1 MVSLALHRLKLRLA
15 ALRTDT
21 LQAKAMR
28 NAGISLSVRMASI
41 AAGFLA
47 QLVLARVLGVSE
59 FGLYAYTWSWMLVL
73 AILGKAGGD
82 IAAVRYVAA
91 YRASQDM
98 ARLKGYIHF
107 AIITCLGVSI
117 VAACS
122 VGLLLGRLSAYVN
135 IAPTVAEGLVAM
147 LYVLPIY
154 ALAMVQTGILRGVE
168 RIFEALL
175 TQNLLLQLGILL
187 FIGLHYSLNASTP
200 TAITAI
206 WASGIAALA
215 TTAVQMVIIAKHTPI
230 LDRNVRAAYA
240 LKEWLTVSATIMT
253 STGLYQLFGQ
263 LDVLAVGTFL
273 GTSVAGLYSVALRF
287 TRLVM
292 TGLEIANQSTA
303 HMFPG
308 LYQRG
313 ETRKLQQIVRLNASM
328 SILYTLP
335 PAFILFVWPT
345 HILALF
351 GESFVDGA
359 TLLRILLV
367 AQMVGV
373 ISGPNGI
380 LLNLTGHERELAMI
394 LGMTLIVFVT
404 MLAMLIP
411 TKGAIGAAV
420 ATLIAYSIHNFA
432 SSLRVWQRLRINPTA
447 IALTLKAT
455 ISPPHIHMLPFMNSC
470 E

>member
-1 MVSLALHRLKLRLA
+1 MVTSALHRLKLRLT

-59 FGLYAYTWSWMLVL
+59 FGLYTYVWSWMLVL
-73 AILGKAGGD
+73 AILGKFGGD
-82 IAAVRYVAA
+82 IAAVRYVGT
-91 YRASQDM
+91 YRTSQDG
-98 ARLKGYIHF
+98 AHLKGYVRLVI
-107 AIITCLGVSI
+107 ATSLVASI
-117 VAACS
+117 AAAS
-122 VGLLLGRLSAYVN
+122 AAGLLLARFGKYVH
-135 IAPTVAEGLVAM
+135 IEPSVAEGLMAV
-147 LYVLPIY
+147 LYILPIY
-154 ALAMVQTGILRGVE
+154 ALVMVQTGILRGVE

-187 FIGLHYSLNASTP
+187 FIWLYYNFNSSTP

-215 TTAVQMVIIAKHTPI
+215 TAVIQLAIIAKHLPI
-230 LDRNVRAAYA
+230 FDRSVRAAYSVR
-240 LKEWLTVSATIMT
+240 EWLTVSATIMT
-253 STGLYQLFGQ
+253 STGLYQIFGQ

-273 GTSVAGLYSVALRF
+273 GTSAAGIYSVALRF

-292 TGLEIANQSTA
+292 AGLEIANQSTA

-313 ETRKLQQIVRLNASM
+313 EMSKLQKIVRLNARM
-328 SILYTLP
+328 SIVYTLP

-351 GESFVDGA
+351 GESFMDGA

-380 LLNLTGHERELAMI
+380 LLNLTGHERELALI
-394 LGMTLIVFVT
+394 LGATLILFVM

-411 TKGAIGAAV
+411 TKGAVGAAV

-447 IALTLKAT
+447 IGLNA
-455 ISPPHIHMLPFMNSC
+455 
-470 E
+470 

>member
-1 MVSLALHRLKLRLA
+1 MHRLKLRLA

-28 NAGISLSVRMASI
+28 NAGISLSMRVASI

-47 QLVLARVLGVSE
+47 QLVLARVLEVSE
-59 FGLYAYTWSWMLVL
+59 FGLYTYTWSWMLVL
-73 AILGKAGGD
+73 AILGKFGGD
-82 IAAVRYVAA
+82 IAAVRYVGA
-91 YRASQDM
+91 YRVSHDT
-98 ARLKGYIHF
+98 ARLKGYVRF
-107 AIITCLGVSI
+107 VIITCVGVSI
-117 VAACS
+117 AAAYS
-122 VGLLLGRLSAYVN
+122 VGLLLGWSGASIN
-135 IAPTVAEGLVAM
+135 ITPTVAEGLAAV

-154 ALAMVQTGILRGVE
+154 ALVMVQTGILRGVE

-187 FIGLHYSLNASTP
+187 FIWLYSRLSATMP

-215 TTAVQMVIIAKHTPI
+215 TAIVQLVIIAKHTPI
-230 LDRNVRAAYA
+230 LDRSVHTVYTP
-240 LKEWLTVSATIMT
+240 KEWLAVSATIMT
-253 STGLYQLFGQ
+253 STGLYQIFGQ

-273 GTSVAGLYSVALRF
+273 STSAAGIYSVALRF

-292 TGLEIANQSTA
+292 AGLEIANQSTA

-447 IALTLKAT
+447 IALDAQ
-455 ISPPHIHMLPFMNSC
+455 SDH
-470 E
+470 